1 MKEFSASSLALVSE
15 KQISVQRN
23 KVPLAAIM
31 RTALCA
37 CAVLIAASRPALAQG
52 GKLDP
57 TFGSAGVFTDSAGE
71 FDNTGT
77 IGTAVAVQG
86 DGKIVAGGQIGSN
99 SGVVRINTNGTLDTT
114 FGHGGMVTA
123 ILGGNDGNAQVSGL
137 AIQSDGKVV
146 VGISNFLQGFGPM
159 FIVARLNANGSP
171 DTTFGSGGIV
181 ETQIG
186 QFGTSNSVLA
196 LQSDGKIILA
206 GSGAMAR
213 YDSNGQLD
221 NAFGSGGVAAT
232 PLAGPTAIALQPDG
246 KILLAAGGNV
256 VAFTGTPGVGNIPAA
271 GIVARYNTNGSLDP
285 SFGVSGR
292 AASVV
297 VAGAIAV
304 QSDGVCTS
312 TCKILVGGTVV
323 SGLDVNNGN
332 TLGFGLGRFNSDG
345 SVDSTF
351 GQGGAASTSFAPVEA
366 NATAFALALQS
377 SGKIVAA
384 GSAAA
389 SQANCCFVT
398 PADFALARYTGIGGL
413 DSTFGTGGEVTTA
426 FGSNQAAIY
435 ALAVQSD
442 GKIVAVGTSLESN
455 NNPGGKTGGL
465 VVARYL
471 GQ

>member
-1 MKEFSASSLALVSE
+1 MKEFLASNRAFVSG
-15 KQISVQRN
+15 KHIPIGKTKLRFA
-23 KVPLAAIM
+23 AAI

-37 CAVLIAASRPALAQG
+37 CAVLIAASRPTMAQG

-57 TFGSAGVFTDSAGE
+57 TFGTAGVFTDSAGE
-71 FDNTGT
+71 FNNTGT

-86 DGKIVAGGQIGSN
+86 DGRIVAGGQIGSN
-99 SGVVRINTNGTLDTT
+99 SGVVRINANGTLDTT
-114 FGHGGMVTA
+114 FGHGGSVTA
-123 ILGGNDGNAQVSGL
+123 ILGGNDGNVQVSGL
-137 AIQSDGKVV
+137 AIQSDGKIV
-146 VGISNFLQGFGPM
+146 VGISNLLQGFGPM
-159 FIVARLNANGSP
+159 FIVARLNVNGSL

-221 NAFGSGGVAAT
+221 NTFGSGGVAAT
-232 PLAGPTAIALQPDG
+232 PFVGPTAIALQPDG

-271 GIVARYNTNGSLDP
+271 GIVSRYNTNGSLDT
-285 SFGVSGR
+285 SFGVSGQTG
-292 AASVV
+292 SVV
-297 VAGAIAV
+297 VASAIAV

-332 TLGFGLGRFNSDG
+332 TLGFGLGRFNSNG

-351 GQGGAASTSFAPVEA
+351 GQGGAVTTSFAPVEA
-366 NATAFALALQS
+366 NATAFAIALQS

-384 GSAAA
+384 GSAGAVP
-389 SQANCCFVT
+389 SNANFVT
-398 PADFALARYTGIGGL
+398 PADFVLARYTGNGGL
-413 DSTFGTGGEVTTA
+413 DSTFGTNGEVTTA

-435 ALAVQSD
+435 ALGVQSD

-465 VVARYL
+465 VIARYL